1 MRKRRRPRP
10 QPDRAL
16 TLTPVLLDCPECR
29 HRTYADYNNFRT
41 ITTLDGVIRLTLTI
55 RRCPN
60 PACSRFLRPYRP
72 EAEPHLAL
80 PYHEFGLDVMTTV
93 GRLRYAEHRSI
104 PEIHRELTR
113 RGIVVAQ
120 RTVTNLLDRYDEL
133 RALATADPKR
143 LEPLLRPQGRVILAI
158 DGLQPDVGHEVLWVL
173 RDCLSGEILLARSL
187 LSSTAKDLAG
197 LIDQVRGSLPVP
209 ITGVV
214 SDGQESIRNAVAM
227 ALKGVPHQLC
237 HFHYLREAA
246 KPIYEADRHAKKE
259 LKKRVRGIRKIERA
273 AEEKETEGGEDDAE
287 AEVVRGYCAA
297 VRAALTDDGLPPL
310 AASGLKL
317 HDRLTRIAASLDQV
331 AAKAGAL
338 PGGLV
343 RLRQL
348 LRRGLE
354 DTVALF
360 PAVRESYKWVKRA
373 ARILKNEG
381 GLAAKEVRRRL
392 VQLLVRMRQAATTT
406 GEPSVRAGLKQFL
419 KVTKSYWPG
428 LFRCYESADLPRTN
442 NDLEHTFGSHRYH
455 ERRASGRR
463 RASPGLVVMG
473 SARVVSG
480 LATRLRPEEGLVLR
494 PGYVEQWQELRAD
507 LERRRE
513 SRRKQRRFRHDP
525 AAYLAQLER
534 QCLQL
539 TLPP

>member
-1 MRKRRRPRP
+1 MRQRRRPRP
-10 QPDRAL
+10 QPDRAV
-16 TLTPVLLDCPECR
+16 TLTPVLLDCPECQ
-29 HRTYADYNNFRT
+29 HRTQARYNNYRT
-41 ITTLDGVIRLTLTI
+41 ISALDGVFRLTLVI

-60 PACSRFLRPYRP
+60 PSCSRFLRPYRP
-72 EAEPHLAL
+72 EAEPHFAL
-80 PYHEFGLDVMTTV
+80 PSHEFGLDVIDTV
-93 GRLRYAEHRSI
+93 GRLRSVEPRSI

-173 RDCLSGEILLARSL
+173 RDCLSGEILLAKSL

-197 LIDQVRGSLPVP
+197 LIDQVKKALPVP
-209 ITGVV
+209 ITGAV
-214 SDGQESIRNAVAM
+214 SDGQESLRNAVAQ

-237 HFHYLREAA
+237 HCHYLREAA
-246 KPIYEADRHAKKE
+246 KPISEADRRAKKE

-273 AEEKETEGGEDDAE
+273 AEKKTGDGEDDAE

-317 HDRLTRIAASLDQV
+317 HDRLGRIAASLDQV
-331 AAKAGAL
+331 AAKAGDL

-343 RLRQL
+343 RLREL
-348 LRRGLE
+348 LRRGPE
-354 DTVALF
+354 ETADLF

-373 ARILKNEG
+373 ARILKNEE
-381 GLAAKEVRRRL
+381 GLSAKKVRRRL
-392 VQLLVRMRQAATTT
+392 VQLLVRMRQAAVTTD
-406 GEPSVRAGLKQFL
+406 EPSVRTGLQQFL
-419 KVTKSYWPG
+419 KVTKSYGSG
-428 LFRCYESADLPRTN
+428 LFRCYESPDIPRTN

-463 RASPGLVVMG
+463 RGSPGLVVTG
-473 SARVVSG
+473 SARVISG

-494 PGYVEQWQELRAD
+494 PDYVEGWQALRAE

-513 SRRKQRRFRHDP
+513 SRRQQRRFRHDP
-525 AAYLAQLER
+525 AAYLAQLEQ

>member
-1 MRKRRRPRP
+1 VRR
-10 QPDRAL
+10 A
-16 TLTPVLLDCPECR
+16 
-29 HRTYADYNNFRT
+29 
-41 ITTLDGVIRLTLTI
+41 
-55 RRCPN
+55 
-60 PACSRFLRPYRP
+60 
-72 EAEPHLAL
+72 
-80 PYHEFGLDVMTTV
+80 
-93 GRLRYAEHRSI
+93 
-104 PEIHRELTR
+104 
-113 RGIVVAQ
+113 
-120 RTVTNLLDRYDEL
+120 
-133 RALATADPKR
+133 
-143 LEPLLRPQGRVILAI
+143 
-158 DGLQPDVGHEVLWVL
+158 
-173 RDCLSGEILLARSL
+173 
-187 LSSTAKDLAG
+187 
-197 LIDQVRGSLPVP
+197 LPVP

-214 SDGQESIRNAVAM
+214 SDGQESIRKAVAQ

-237 HFHYLREAA
+237 HFHHLREAA
-246 KPIYEADRHAKKE
+246 KPIYEADRRAKKE
-259 LKKRVRGIRKIERA
+259 LKKRVRGIRPIERA
-273 AEEKETEGGEDDAE
+273 AEQEAEEGEEDAE

-317 HDRLTRIAASLDQV
+317 HDRLSRIAASLDHMSDL
-331 AAKAGAL
+331 AGHL

-354 DTVALF
+354 ETAALF
-360 PAVRESYKWVKRA
+360 PTVRESYKWVHRA

-381 GLAAKEVRRRL
+381 GLPAKKVRRRL
-392 VQLLVRMRQAATTT
+392 VQLLARMREAMATTD
-406 GEPSVRAGLKQFL
+406 EPSVRAGLKQFL

-428 LFRCYESADLPRTN
+428 LFACYDSADLPRTN

-463 RASPGLVVMG
+463 RGSPGTVVMG
-473 SARVVSG
+473 SARIISG

-494 PGYVEQWQELRAD
+494 PDYVAGWQELRAD

-539 TLPP
+539 SLPP

>member
-10 QPDRAL
+10 RPDRAL

-55 RRCPN
+55 RRCPD

-72 EAEPHLAL
+72 EAEPHSAL
-80 PYHEFGLDVMTTV
+80 PYHEFGLDVMALV

-113 RGIVVAQ
+113 RGVVVAQ

-133 RALATADPKR
+133 RALATADPER
-143 LEPLLRPQGRVILAI
+143 LGPLLRAQRRVILAI

-173 RDCLSGEILLARSL
+173 RDCLSGEILLAKSL

-197 LIDQVRGSLPVP
+197 LIDQVRRALPVP

-214 SDGQESIRNAVAM
+214 SDGQESIRNAVAR

-246 KPIYEADRHAKKE
+246 KPISEADRHAKKE
-259 LKKRVRGIRKIERA
+259 LKKRVRGIRRIERQAEKA
-273 AEEKETEGGEDDAE
+273 AESDPDDE
-287 AEVVRGYCAA
+287 ESDIVRGYCAA

-310 AASGLKL
+310 AAAGLKL
-317 HDRLTRIAASLDQV
+317 QDRLSQIAASLDQV
-331 AAKAGAL
+331 AARAGSL
-338 PGGLV
+338 PGGLS
-343 RLRQL
+343 RLQPL

-354 DTVALF
+354 QTAALF
-360 PAVRESYKWVKRA
+360 SPVRQAFKWVKRV
-373 ARILKNEG
+373 ARILKNQEQ
-381 GLAAKEVRRRL
+381 LSAPKVRRRL
-392 VQLLVRMRQAATTT
+392 VQLLVRMRQAAATTDET
-406 GEPSVRAGLKQFL
+406 SVRDGLRHFL

-428 LFRCYESADLPRTN
+428 LFGCYTSSDLPRTN
-442 NDLEHTFGSHRYH
+442 NDLEHAFGSHRYH

-473 SARVVSG
+473 SARVISS
-480 LATRLRPEEGLVLR
+480 LATRLRPDEGLVLR
-494 PGYVEQWQELRAD
+494 PGYVPRWRGLRAE
-507 LERRRE
+507 LEARRE
-513 SRRKQRRFRHDP
+513 SRRKQHRFRHDP
-525 AAYLAQLER
+525 AGYLAGLEQ

-539 TLPP
+539 LLPS

>member
-1 MRKRRRPRP
+1 MDVRTEQRRLSMRNRKRRRPRP

-29 HRTYADYNNFRT
+29 HPTEARYNNYRT
-41 ITTLDGVIRLTLTI
+41 ISTLDGVFRLTLTI
-55 RRCPN
+55 RRCSN

-72 EAEPHLAL
+72 EAEPHFAL
-80 PYHEFGLDVMTTV
+80 PYHEFGLDVMTLV

-113 RGIVVAQ
+113 RGIVVAE

-133 RALATADPKR
+133 RALATADPGR

-187 LSSTAKDLAG
+187 LSSTAQDLAG
-197 LIDQVRGSLPVP
+197 LITRVQKALPVP

-214 SDGQESIRNAVAM
+214 SAGQDSLRRAVAR
-227 ALKGVPHQLC
+227 ALPGVPHQLC

-259 LKKRVRGIRKIERA
+259 LKKRVRGIRKIERR
-273 AEEKETEGGEDDAE
+273 AEEGSEGEDDAE
-287 AEVVRGYCAA
+287 AEIVRGYCAA

-310 AASGLKL
+310 SAPGLKL
-317 HDRLTRIAASLDQV
+317 HDRLSRIAAGLDHV
-331 AAKAGAL
+331 AAIAGDL
-338 PGGLV
+338 PAGLS

-354 DTVALF
+354 ETAALW
-360 PAVRESYKWVKRA
+360 PAVRESYKWVNRA

-381 GLAAKEVRRRL
+381 GVPAKQVRRRL
-392 VQLLVRMRQAATTT
+392 VQLLVRMRKAATTT

-428 LFRCYESADLPRTN
+428 LFRCDESPDIPRAN
-442 NDLEHTFGSHRYH
+442 KDLEHPCGSHRYP
-455 ERRASGRR
+455 EGRARGGR

-473 SARVVSG
+473 SARLVSG
-480 LATRLRPEEGLVLR
+480 LATR
-494 PGYVEQWQELRAD
+494 
-507 LERRRE
+507 
-513 SRRKQRRFRHDP
+513 
-525 AAYLAQLER
+525 
-534 QCLQL
+534 
-539 TLPP
+539 

>member
-16 TLTPVLLDCPECR
+16 TLTPVLLDCPECH
-29 HRTYADYNNFRT
+29 HRTQARYHNFRT

-60 PACSRFLRPYRP
+60 PACPRFLRPYRP
-72 EAEPHLAL
+72 EAEPHFAL
-80 PYHEFGLDVMTTV
+80 PYHEFGLDVMTLV
-93 GRLRYAEHRSI
+93 GRLRHAEHRSI

-120 RTVTNLLDRYDEL
+120 RTVTNLLDRHDEL

-143 LEPLLRPQGRVILAI
+143 LGPLLRPQGRVILAI

-187 LSSTAKDLAG
+187 LSSTAEDLAG
-197 LIDQVRGSLPVP
+197 LIAEVRRALPVP
-209 ITGVV
+209 ITGVI
-214 SDGQESIRNAVAM
+214 SDGQESIRNAVKR
-227 ALKGVPHQLC
+227 ALEGVPHQLC

-246 KPIYEADRHAKKE
+246 RPIYEADRHAKKE
-259 LKKRVRGIRKIERA
+259 LKKRVRGIRRIERA
-273 AEEKETEGGEDDAE
+273 AEKEAAEGEDDAE
-287 AEVVRGYCAA
+287 AEIVRGYCAA

-317 HDRLTRIAASLDQV
+317 HDRLSRIAASLDHV
-331 AAKAGAL
+331 AARVRAL
-338 PGGLV
+338 PGGLA
-343 RLRQL
+343 RLRQS

-354 DTVALF
+354 ETAGLF
-360 PAVRESYKWVKRA
+360 PAVRESYKWVRRV
-373 ARILKNEG
+373 ARVLKNEE
-381 GLAAKEVRRRL
+381 GLPARQVRRRL
-392 VQLLVRMRQAATTT
+392 VQLLVRMRKAAATTT
-406 GEPSVRAGLKQFL
+406 EPSARAGLEQFL

-428 LFRCYESADLPRTN
+428 LFRCYETPDVPRTN

-473 SARVVSG
+473 SARVISG

-494 PGYVEQWQELRAD
+494 PGYVEGWRELRAD

-513 SRRKQRRFRHDP
+513 SRRKQRRFRQDP
-525 AAYLAQLER
+525 AAYLAQLEQ

-539 TLPP
+539 TLLT